1 MDNHTFDGHEGGPAN
16 NVRRTSIRP
25 TLATIPSGIGMD
37 NLAFETS
44 EDILRH
50 QAAGANLRVGNTE
63 SKMRSSLRRLGAGAR
78 RLTNEAVP
86 RLANYSNI
94 FQMATTGTRPTMEEL
109 HESIVEEKPADRGIN
124 GEEQIPR
131 QKLGWI
137 EGVLIRNMLNI
148 WGVMLFL
155 RISWVVALAGIWQ
168 TLIII
173 CISTFVTFVTA
184 LSTSAIV
191 TNGEIGGGGTYYVMS
206 RILGPE
212 WGGSIGLLFALANAI
227 NGSLNVVGFCQT
239 LQDTMKNYG
248 GYTII
253 DGGVND
259 TRILGTILMILVWAL
274 CGLGTKYESLTQ
286 QMLVVILAVALAN
299 FFVGSFIG
307 PQSDVSQARGYLG
320 YRLDLI
326 QENWDSGY
334 VFNSGMMQD
343 FFSVFAVYFPAGIG
357 ILAGAN
363 ISGDLKD
370 PSDAIPKGTIWAIIS
385 TSISYAIVAI
395 VCAATTKRQATGS
408 VEDFHNGTF
417 LNCGPTNCTYG
428 SYNDYQLMTLISAY
442 GPLNYAGCFAATLST
457 ALASY
462 ISCPKLLQ
470 VIGDDKLYPHWMVGW
485 MTKGYGKSQEPHL
498 AYLFTF
504 FLALGFI
511 LIAQLDMIAL
521 LISDLFLITFAFLNY
536 ACFHVDLVQ
545 PVGWR
550 PTFKYYNK
558 WLSLFCACLCI
569 AIMFMIDWKVA
580 LVTLAI
586 VFFFYF
592 IVLYRKPDVNWGTSS
607 QAMNLQDA
615 LTSIQQLMHIEE
627 HVKNYQ
633 PHILALTGSPRS
645 RPALI
650 DFAYLICKKNS
661 MLVCGNVVEGKITTK
676 MRREILQQSYKHLR
690 KNDIK
695 GFCSLI
701 GNVDLPTGVSAMLEV
716 AGVGKIRPNI
726 LVIGYKNDWRVCD
739 RQSLK
744 QYFATIHAGFSLHV
758 GVAILRVPEG
768 LDYSAI
774 LGDTDE
780 LNINSTADGHSPV
793 SVIESPPGTP
803 DIDRHIGNS
812 DTPLDN
818 ANLPDTKKDT
828 KRGKKSK
835 KDCKLV
841 GSDGKELPR
850 HIYNNITRF
859 QKKQLEGT
867 IDVWWLYDDG
877 GLTLLLPYIISTR
890 SNWAACQL
898 RVFCTANNH
907 EEVEKER
914 EGMAALLNK
923 FRIDYSDLIVITD
936 LNKPPKE
943 STRNWFDGLI
953 RPFIRREELS
963 ETERVSLQA
972 KTDRHCRLR
981 ELVVDHSTDSNL
993 VVMTLPIARKE
1004 AVSAP
1009 MYMAWLE
1016 TLTANMPPF
1025 LLVRGNQTSVLTFYA

>member
-1 MDNHTFDGHEGGPAN
+1 MDNHSFDGHEGGSN
-16 NVRRTSIRP
+16 NVRRASVRP
-25 TLATIPSGIGMD
+25 SLATIPSGIGMD
-37 NLAFETS
+37 SMAFENPD
-44 EDILRH
+44 DILRH
-50 QAAGANLRVGNTE
+50 QAVVGNARMGPSME
-63 SKMRSSLRRLGAGAR
+63 SKLRGSLRRLGAGAR
-78 RLTNEAVP
+78 RLTHEAVP
-86 RLANYSNI
+86 RLANYSNM
-94 FQMATTGTRPTMEEL
+94 FQMATTGARPTMEDL
-109 HESIVEEKPADRGIN
+109 HESIVEDKPTERVGNNEPTDN
-124 GEEQIPR
+124 R
-131 QKLGWI
+131 QKFGWI

-168 TLIII
+168 TIII
-173 CISTFVTFVTA
+173 ISISTFVTLVTA

-212 WGGSIGLLFALANAI
+212 WGGSIGVLFALANAI
-227 NGSLNVVGFCQT
+227 NASLNVVGFCQT

-248 GYTII
+248 GYTIV
-253 DGGVND
+253 DGGDND
-259 TRILGTILMILVWAL
+259 TRILGTILMILVWGL
-274 CGLGTKYESLTQ
+274 CGLGAKYESLTQ

-299 FFVGSFIG
+299 FFVGSFLG
-307 PQSDVSQARGYLG
+307 PQTEISQARGYIG
-320 YRLDLI
+320 YSLDMI
-326 QENWDSGY
+326 RENWDSGY
-334 VFNSGMMQD
+334 VFNGGIMQD

-370 PSDAIPKGTIWAIIS
+370 PSAAIPKGTIWAIIA

-395 VCAATTKRQATGS
+395 VCAATTVRQATGS
-408 VEDFHNGTF
+408 IADFRNGTY
-417 LNCGPTNCTYG
+417 LDCVSKNCTYG

-485 MTKGYGKSQEPHL
+485 MTKGYGKSNEPHL

-569 AIMFMIDWKVA
+569 AIMFMIDWRVS
-580 LVTLAI
+580 LITLAC
-586 VFFFYF
+586 VFLFYF
-592 IVLYRKPDVNWGTSS
+592 IVLYRKPEVNWGTSS

-615 LTSIQQLMHIEE
+615 LTSIQQLVHIEE

-633 PHILALTGSPRS
+633 PQILALTGPPRS
-645 RPALI
+645 RPALV

-661 MLVCGNVVEGKITTK
+661 MLVCGNVVQEKISTK
-676 MRREILQQSYKHLR
+676 RRGEILQKSYRHLR
-690 KNDIK
+690 KNEIK

-701 GNVDLPTGVSAMLEV
+701 ANVDLPSGTSAMLEV
-716 AGVGKIRPNI
+716 VGVGKIMPNI
-726 LVIGYKNDWRVCD
+726 LFIGFKNDWRVCD
-739 RQSLK
+739 KNSLS
-744 QYFATIHAGFSLHV
+744 QYFATIHAGFNLHV
-758 GVAILRVPEG
+758 SVAILRVSEG
-768 LDYSAI
+768 LDYSTV

-780 LNINSTADGHSPV
+780 PFHSGGGDDSRPP
-793 SVIESPPGTP
+793 SVMDSPPGTP
-803 DIDRHIGNS
+803 DVERHNTIS
-812 DTPLDN
+812 DSPFGSSN
-818 ANLPDTKKDT
+818 NVDTSKDPKKA
-828 KRGKKSK
+828 KKSK
-835 KDCKLV
+835 KNMTLMDA
-841 GSDGKELPR
+841 DGNELPR
-850 HIYNNITRF
+850 HICNNITRF
-859 QKKQLEGT
+859 QKKQLEGS

-890 SNWAACQL
+890 ANWSACQL
-898 RVFCTANNH
+898 RVFCTANAQ

-923 FRIDYSDLIVITD
+923 FRINYADLVVITD

-943 STRNWFDGLI
+943 STKTWFDGLV
-953 RPFIRREELS
+953 RPFIRREEL
-963 ETERVSLQA
+963 TENERLNLQA

-981 ELVVDHSTDSNL
+981 ELVVDHSSDSNL
-993 VVMTLPIARKE
+993 VVMTLPMPRKE